1 MLRLVRT
8 ELAADP
14 TNVTYEPLVIN
25 HVVLATAV
33 CHCANHKAPA
43 GWRPEDT
50 CMHSFPQSHNERLVS
65 KQSETDHCTPS
76 TIPFGPILD
85 LLLPIINY
93 RRIVPWCNYC
103 DLHRFCTSMSCQWQV
118 GRRTVSSVRPGRQ
131 DAVRGHKA
139 LLVVA

>member
-1 MLRLVRT
+1 MQFAVRLVRT

-93 RRIVPWCNYC
+93 RRIVLPWCNYC
-103 DLHRFCTSMSCQWQV
+103 DLHRFCTSMLVMPMAGGAPHRVQCAS
-118 GRRTVSSVRPGRQ
+118 RSSRCGEMT
-131 DAVRGHKA
+131 
-139 LLVVA
+139 